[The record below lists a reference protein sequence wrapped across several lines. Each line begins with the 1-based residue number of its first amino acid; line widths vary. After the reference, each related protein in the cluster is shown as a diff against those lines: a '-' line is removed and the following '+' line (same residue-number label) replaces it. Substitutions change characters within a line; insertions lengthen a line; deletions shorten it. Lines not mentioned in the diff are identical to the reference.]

1 MFLRS
6 FVFGIF
12 LSVLLAVPLF
22 ADDSVAENAVEQP
35 AEVGATPDSG
45 ADPLQKGKTGIVAI
59 DTLTVNEWDIPTK
72 RNSLP
77 LTMLFAVFPG
87 GGQYY
92 TEH

>member
-12 LSVLLAVPLF
+12 LSVLFAVPLF

-45 ADPLQKGKTGIVAI
+45 ADPLQKVWCA
-59 DTLTVNEWDIPTK
+59 
-72 RNSLP
+72 
-77 LTMLFAVFPG
+77 
-87 GGQYY
+87 
-92 TEH
+92 